1 MIYVLFFLIFS
12 LLFLVFFFFKKKT
25 AYEMRISDWSSDVCS
40 SDLMSS
46 VMFMSVT
53 RVLSVV
59 VSVLS
64 PQADTARA
72 APATNVPITSL
83 ERIARICS
91 SLIGGFGRPWR
102 PLIPKPAWT
111 LVGYGAPLKSDRKS
125 TRLNSSH

>member
-1 MIYVLFFLIFS
+1 MLSVM
-12 LLFLVFFFFKKKT
+12 VP
-25 AYEMRISDWSSDVCS
+25 
-40 SDLMSS
+40 MSS

-91 SLIGGFGRPWR
+91 SLIGGFGWPWR

-111 LVGYGAPLKSDRKS
+111 FVGYGGPLNKTEARRVGKEGDRS
-125 TRLNSSH
+125 VRSGWAED

>member
-1 MIYVLFFLIFS
+1 
-12 LLFLVFFFFKKKT
+12 
-25 AYEMRISDWSSDVCS
+25 MRISDWSSDVCS
-40 SDLMSS
+40 SDLAASLTRAASLASAASLPNVPSTAVMLSVMVPMSS

-83 ERIARICS
+83 ERIARICRS
-91 SLIGGFGRPWR
+91 EEHTSELQSLMRISY
-102 PLIPKPAWT
+102 A
-111 LVGYGAPLKSDRKS
+111 VVC
-125 TRLNSSH
+125 LNKKHTHQKAQN